1 VRLPTPLISGLRL
14 GPSYRSDTV
23 GCINPIRSSICSGMS
38 IATEGLVPGVVVSAA
53 ACDEAAFAAIIARYD
68 DDLARVAY
76 LVTTDVGLA
85 HEAVQASWPIAWR
98 KLRSLRDLD
107 RLRPWLVAI
116 AVNEA
121 RQLLRRQRRQR
132 VVEIS
137 IERLPESWAPPLSRV
152 PVDEHLDLLGALRSL
167 SPDDRAIVAMRY
179 ALGLTSDE
187 IGVAVGLSAPG
198 VRSRLARSVAHLR
211 KDLTDV

>member
-1 VRLPTPLISGLRL
+1 V
-14 GPSYRSDTV
+14 
-23 GCINPIRSSICSGMS
+23 S
-38 IATEGLVPGVVVSAA
+38 IATDSIVGSVVVSAA
-53 ACDEAAFAAIIARYD
+53 AGDETAFAQIIARYD

-76 LVTTDVGLA
+76 LVTADVGLA
-85 HEAVQASWPIAWR
+85 HDAVQAAWPIAWR
-98 KLRSLRDLD
+98 KLGSLRDLD
-107 RLRPWLVAI
+107 RIRPWLVAI

-137 IERLPESWAPPLSRV
+137 MERLPEASPNRQTSVSA
-152 PVDEHLDLLGALRSL
+152 DQHLDLLDALRAL

-179 ALGLTSDE
+179 ALGLNSGE
-187 IGVAVGLSAPG
+187 IGQAIGLSAPG
-198 VRSRLARSVAHLR
+198 VRSRLARCVATLR

>member
-1 VRLPTPLISGLRL
+1 VAPENASV
-14 GPSYRSDTV
+14 TV
-23 GCINPIRSSICSGMS
+23 GFINPVGLSICSGVS
-38 IATEGLVPGVVVSAA
+38 IATDSVVGSVVVSAA
-53 ACDEAAFAAIIARYD
+53 AGDETAFAQIIARYD

-76 LVTTDVGLA
+76 LVTADLGLA
-85 HEAVQASWPIAWR
+85 HDAVQAAWPIAWR
-98 KLRSLRDLD
+98 KLGSLRDLD
-107 RLRPWLVAI
+107 RIRPWLVAI

-137 IERLPESWAPPLSRV
+137 MERLPEASPNRPTSVSA
-152 PVDEHLDLLGALRSL
+152 DQHLDLLDALRAL

-179 ALGLTSDE
+179 ALGLNSDE
-187 IGVAVGLSAPG
+187 IGQAIGLSAPG
-198 VRSRLARSVAHLR
+198 VRSRLARCVALLR